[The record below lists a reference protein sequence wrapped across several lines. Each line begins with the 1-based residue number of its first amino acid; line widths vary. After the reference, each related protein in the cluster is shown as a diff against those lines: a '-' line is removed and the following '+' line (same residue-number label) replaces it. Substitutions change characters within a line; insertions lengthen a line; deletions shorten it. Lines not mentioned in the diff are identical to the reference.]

1 MAIAKPKPFP
11 LLPAALARS
20 PLVQNLAVILAVNW
34 VMQGMRGM
42 QRRELAFRLLLE
54 ALLTLLLLPVPGA
67 AGVAAPTGFGL
78 ALFTAHTL
86 NFLLNGQFWV
96 CLRYAAFWRRDP
108 AALDAFLAAT
118 ATRLRALPWLHEA
131 FCIGSRGAGQGAGGP
146 RSDIDLRLVFPP
158 GLAGW
163 LRTNLL
169 LTELRLRAFFA
180 AVPLDLYGYDDLA
193 PLARFRVDE
202 PVLLL
207 CDRRGR
213 LARALVGRKVVRW

>member
-11 LLPAALARS
+11 LLPAALGRS

-54 ALLTLLLLPVPGA
+54 GLATLLLLPVLRS
-67 AGVAAPTGFGL
+67 AGVAAPTAFGL
-78 ALFTAHTL
+78 ALAIAHTA
-86 NFLLNGQFWV
+86 NFLFNGQFWV
-96 CLRYAAFWRRDP
+96 CLRYASFWGRDP
-108 AALDAFLAAT
+108 AVPDAFLAAT
-118 ATRLRALPWLHEA
+118 VARLRRRTWLHEA
-131 FCIGSRGAGQGAGGP
+131 FCIGSAAAGGITGR

-169 LTELRLRAFFA
+169 LLELRLRAFFA

-193 PLARFRVDE
+193 PLARFREDE

-207 CDRRGR
+207 LDRRGR